1 MPYAAA
7 GPQQTEEQTALRYD
21 LSKEEVA
28 ALAGELLYK
37 HPTVEDGKYAC
48 YVIGGLDCYSNLG
61 RSVEVAV
68 FEDTFGNDAAIME
81 EEYGSYERAS
91 NFFLV
96 VDKTSCS
103 PVGTLRIIRN
113 SPAGLKT
120 LVDIAKPPLGISELA
135 MTSFHRVADLDVCWD
150 VGTLA
155 VVKKERSTASDFM
168 VSTSLYRMLY
178 AEAVKNGVEHL
189 ISIIDQK
196 AYENLQLLGVPFVP
210 IVHSDYFSYLDS
222 QKSMAVYGHVTE
234 FFDKLTNHRESLEP
248 RVREMIGPYMSRLM
262 FGTDVPEPLNLS

>member
-1 MPYAAA
+1 
-7 GPQQTEEQTALRYD
+7 
-21 LSKEEVA
+21 
-28 ALAGELLYK
+28 
-37 HPTVEDGKYAC
+37 
-48 YVIGGLDCYSNLG
+48 
-61 RSVEVAV
+61 
-68 FEDTFGNDAAIME
+68 
-81 EEYGSYERAS
+81 
-91 NFFLV
+91 
-96 VDKTSCS
+96 
-103 PVGTLRIIRN
+103 
-113 SPAGLKT
+113 
-120 LVDIAKPPLGISELA
+120 

-168 VSTSLYRMLY
+168 VSTSLYRTLY

-234 FFDKLTNHRESLEP
+234 FFDKLTKHRESLEP
-248 RVREMIGPYMSRLM
+248 RVREIFWPYMSRLM
-262 FGTDVPEPLNLS
+262 FGTDVPEPLDIGCRAGGGG